1 MSAMMGTLPQSGTAP
16 ANMTGGNASIL
27 ALATAGL
34 SSNKYVLGIMIL
46 LINLGARY
54 IGNEL
59 NEFSHK
65 VLNHKFARRFLIF
78 LVIWMGS
85 RDIIVSLVITTCFIL
100 LSNTLLNEQSDYCIL
115 PIEAPSMVS
124 KEEYEIAK
132 KMVSNYEASHPAM
145 PPAPGFPG
153 GSSGSINSSS
163 SSSGSSMAAHQKTQ
177 HNLVAANM
185 PVGDNKVS
193 S

>member
-1 MSAMMGTLPQSGTAP
+1 MSAMMGGITPASTVSANATLAS
-16 ANMTGGNASIL
+16 GNASIL

-85 RDIIVSLVITTCFIL
+85 RDIVVSLVITTCFIL
-100 LSNTLLNEQSDYCIL
+100 LSNTLLNEQSSYCIL
-115 PIEAPSMVS
+115 PIESSTPIS

-132 KMVSNYEASHPAM
+132 KMVSNYEATHPAM

-153 GSSGSINSSS
+153 AGSSTPANATAIAKPN
-163 SSSGSSMAAHQKTQ
+163 MV
-177 HNLVAANM
+177 VAANM

>member
-1 MSAMMGTLPQSGTAP
+1 MSAMMGTLPQSGIATA
-16 ANMTGGNASIL
+16 NITGGNASIL

-100 LSNTLLNEQSDYCIL
+100 LSNTLLNERSDYCIL
-115 PIEAPSMVS
+115 PIDSPSTVS
-124 KEEYEIAK
+124 KEEYDIAK
-132 KMVSNYEASHPAM
+132 KMVMNYEATHHAM

-163 SSSGSSMAAHQKTQ
+163 SSSIPQQKTQ
-177 HNLVAANM
+177 NNLVVANM

>member
-1 MSAMMGTLPQSGTAP
+1 MSAMMTATP
-16 ANMTGGNASIL
+16 SITSAVATSAGSNASIL

-100 LSNTLLNEQSDYCIL
+100 LSNTLLNEQSTYCIL
-115 PIEAPSMVS
+115 PIDNPSPLT
-124 KEEYEIAK
+124 KEYQ
-132 KMVSNYEASHPAM
+132 Y
-145 PPAPGFPG
+145 
-153 GSSGSINSSS
+153 
-163 SSSGSSMAAHQKTQ
+163 
-177 HNLVAANM
+177 
-185 PVGDNKVS
+185 
-193 S
+193 